1 MIDTSFFKELDR
13 FSFMVRKRV
22 STAYSGSRRSILKG
36 RGMEPVS
43 YREYTQGDDFK
54 IIDWK
59 VYGRTEKLY
68 VKEFEEEKSL
78 TTHILLDTSKSMDFR
93 NKFEYAAML
102 ALGFAYLVT
111 KDNEKFGVSTFA
123 EEINI
128 TKPKRGRRY
137 LSQTI
142 DFLNSTE
149 LSGKTRF
156 DHCMEKYASIIK
168 SRSLVIVISDFMA
181 DASAIKNAIF
191 RLGNNELVLIQV
203 LDPVEKNLDLGGEAR
218 LIDLETDQKLDIY
231 ASPRL
236 RTEYQKHLADH
247 IAKIKEPCIQ
257 VGADF
262 HTVTTDIP
270 VFEAIFQVINKREA
284 AEKVKHG

>member
-43 YREYTQGDDFK
+43 YREYAQGDDFK

-59 VYGRTEKLY
+59 VYGRTEKLF

-142 DFLNSTE
+142 DLLNSTE

-156 DHCMEKYASIIK
+156 DYCMEKYASIIK

-236 RTEYQKHLADH
+236 RTEYQKRLADH
-247 IAKIKEPCIQ
+247 IANIKEPCIQ

-284 AEKVKHG
+284 AEK

>member
-54 IIDWK
+54 TIDWK

-78 TTHILLDTSKSMDFR
+78 TTHILLDISKSMDFR
-93 NKFEYAAML
+93 NKFNYAAML

-111 KDNEKFGVSTFA
+111 KDNEKFAVAAFG

-128 TKPKRGRRY
+128 TKPKRGRKY

-142 DFLNSTE
+142 DLLNSTE
-149 LSGKTRF
+149 LIGQTRF
-156 DHCMEKYASIIK
+156 DYCMEKYASVIK

-181 DASAIKNAIF
+181 DAEGIRNSIF
-191 RLGNNELVLIQV
+191 RLGDNELLLVQV
-203 LDPVEKNLDLGGEAR
+203 LDPIEKNLDLGGEAK
-218 LIDLETDQKLDIY
+218 LIDLETDAKMDIY
-231 ASPRL
+231 TSPRL
-236 RTEYQKHLADH
+236 RAEYQKKLNDH
-247 IAKIKEPCIQ
+247 NAKIKETCNA

-262 HTVTTDIP
+262 HTVTTDKP
-270 VFEAIFQVINKREA
+270 VFDAIFEVVNRREGA
-284 AEKVKHG
+284 KQ

>member
-93 NKFEYAAML
+93 NKFNYAAML

-111 KDNEKFGVSTFA
+111 KDNEKFSVAAFS
-123 EEINI
+123 EEIII
-128 TKPKRGRRY
+128 TKPKRGRKY

-142 DFLNSTE
+142 DLLNSTE
-149 LSGKTRF
+149 LKGQTRF
-156 DHCMEKYASIIK
+156 DYCMEKYASVIK
-168 SRSLVIVISDFMA
+168 SRSLVIIISDFMA
-181 DASAIKNAIF
+181 DADGIKNSIF
-191 RLGNNELVLIQV
+191 RLGDNELLLVQV
-203 LDPVEKNLDLGGEAR
+203 LDPVEKNLDLGGEAK
-218 LIDLETDQKLDIY
+218 LIDLETDAKMDIY
-231 ASPRL
+231 TSPRL
-236 RTEYQKHLADH
+236 RAEYQKKLNDH
-247 IAKIKEPCIQ
+247 NAKIKETCNA

-262 HTVTTDIP
+262 YTVTTDKP
-270 VFEAIFQVINKREA
+270 VFDAIFEVVNKRA
-284 AEKVKHG
+284 GAK

>member
-54 IIDWK
+54 TIDWK

-93 NKFEYAAML
+93 NKFEYAAMM

-111 KDNEKFGVSTFA
+111 KDNEKFAVATFA

-128 TKPKRGRRY
+128 TKPKRGRKY
-137 LSQTI
+137 LSLTI
-142 DFLNSTE
+142 DLLNSIQ
-149 LSGKTRF
+149 LLGKTRF
-156 DHCMEKYASIIK
+156 DYCMEKYASVIR
-168 SRSLVIVISDFMA
+168 SRSLVFIISDFMT
-181 DASAIKNAIF
+181 DIEAIKNSIF
-191 RLGNNELVLIQV
+191 RLGDNELVLIQV
-203 LDPVEKNLDLGGEAR
+203 LDPLERSLDLGGEAK
-218 LIDLETDQKLDIY
+218 LIDLETDAKMDIY
-231 ASPRL
+231 TSPRL
-236 RTEYQKHLADH
+236 RAEYQQRLNDH
-247 IAKIKEPCIQ
+247 IAKIRETCIT

-262 HTVTTDIP
+262 HIVTADKPIFDSI
-270 VFEAIFQVINKREA
+270 FEVVNSREA
-284 AEKVKHG
+284 GKI

>member
-43 YREYTQGDDFK
+43 YREYTQGDDIK
-54 IIDWK
+54 TIDWK

-93 NKFEYAAML
+93 NKFNYAAML

-111 KDNEKFGVSTFA
+111 KDNEKFSVATFG

-128 TKPKRGRRY
+128 TKPRRGRKY

-142 DFLNSTE
+142 DLLNSTE
-149 LSGKTRF
+149 LLGQTRF
-156 DHCMEKYASIIK
+156 DYCMEKYANVIK
-168 SRSLVIVISDFMA
+168 SRSLVIIISDFMA
-181 DASAIKNAIF
+181 DAQGIKNSIF
-191 RLGNNELVLIQV
+191 RLGDNELLIVQV
-203 LDPVEKNLDLGGEAR
+203 LDPIEKNLDLGGEAK
-218 LIDLETDQKLDIY
+218 LIDLETDAKMDIY
-231 ASPRL
+231 TSPRL
-236 RTEYQKHLADH
+236 RAEYQKKLNDH
-247 IAKIKEPCIQ
+247 NAKIKETCNA

-262 HTVTTDIP
+262 HTVTTDKP
-270 VFEAIFQVINKREA
+270 VFDAIFEVVNRS
-284 AEKVKHG
+284 V

>member
-54 IIDWK
+54 TIDWK

-93 NKFEYAAML
+93 NKFEYAAMM

-111 KDNEKFGVSTFA
+111 KDNEKFAVATFG

-128 TKPKRGRRY
+128 TKPKRGRKY
-137 LSQTI
+137 LSLTI
-142 DFLNSTE
+142 DLLNSTR
-149 LSGKTRF
+149 LIGKTRF
-156 DHCMEKYASIIK
+156 DYCMEKYANVIR
-168 SRSLVIVISDFMA
+168 SRSLVFIISDFMA
-181 DASAIKNAIF
+181 DIEAVRNSIF
-191 RLGNNELVLIQV
+191 RLEDNELVLIQV
-203 LDPVEKNLDLGGEAR
+203 LDPLEKNLDLGGEAK
-218 LIDLETDQKLDIY
+218 LIDLETDAKMDIY
-231 ASPRL
+231 TSPRL
-236 RTEYQKHLADH
+236 RAEYQNRLNDH
-247 IAKIKEPCIQ
+247 IAKIKETCIS

-262 HTVTTDIP
+262 HTVTTDKPIFDSI
-270 VFEAIFQVINKREA
+270 FEVVNSREA
-284 AEKVKHG
+284 GKK

>member
-93 NKFEYAAML
+93 NKFTYAAML

-111 KDNEKFGVSTFA
+111 KDNEKFGVSTFG
-123 EEINI
+123 EEITI
-128 TKPKRGRRY
+128 TKPRRGRRY
-137 LSQTI
+137 LSNTI
-142 DFLNSTE
+142 DILNSIE

-156 DHCMEKYASIIK
+156 DYCMEKYAHIIK
-168 SRSLVIVISDFMA
+168 SRSLVIIISDFMA
-181 DASAIKNAIF
+181 DIDSIKNSIF
-191 RLGNNELVLIQV
+191 RLGDHEFVLIQV
-203 LDPVEKNLDLGGEAR
+203 LDPVEINLDLGGEAR
-218 LIDLETDQKLDIY
+218 LIDLETDTRLDIY
-231 ASPRL
+231 TSPRL
-236 RTEYQKHLADH
+236 RSEYERRLNDH
-247 IAKIKEPCIQ
+247 IAKIKETCLA

-262 HTVTTDIP
+262 HTVTTDMPI
-270 VFEAIFQVINKREA
+270 FDSIFQVVNYLTPKL
-284 AEKVKHG
+284 

>member
-1 MIDTSFFKELDR
+1 MIDTTFFKELDR

-54 IIDWK
+54 TIDWK

-93 NKFEYAAML
+93 NKFEYAAMM

-111 KDNEKFGVSTFA
+111 KDNEKFAVATFG

-128 TKPKRGRRY
+128 TKPKRGRKY
-137 LSQTI
+137 LSLTI
-142 DFLNSTE
+142 DLLNSTQ
-149 LSGKTRF
+149 LLGKTRF
-156 DHCMEKYASIIK
+156 DYCMEKYASVIR
-168 SRSLVIVISDFMA
+168 SRSLVFIISDFMA
-181 DASAIKNAIF
+181 DVEAVRNSIF
-191 RLGNNELVLIQV
+191 RLGDNELVLIQV
-203 LDPVEKNLDLGGEAR
+203 LDPLEKSLDLGGEAK
-218 LIDLETDQKLDIY
+218 LIDLETDAKMDIY
-231 ASPRL
+231 TSPRL
-236 RTEYQKHLADH
+236 RAEYQMRLNDH
-247 IAKIKEPCIQ
+247 IAKIKETCIS

-262 HTVTTDIP
+262 HTVTTDKP
-270 VFEAIFQVINKREA
+270 VFDSIFEVVNSREA
-284 AEKVKHG
+284 GKNRGM

>member
-78 TTHILLDTSKSMDFR
+78 TTHILLDISKSMDFR
-93 NKFEYAAML
+93 NKFNYAAML

-111 KDNEKFGVSTFA
+111 KDNEKFAVAAFG

-128 TKPKRGRRY
+128 TKPKRGRKY

-142 DFLNSTE
+142 DLLNSTE
-149 LSGKTRF
+149 LIGQTRF
-156 DHCMEKYASIIK
+156 DYCMEKYASVIK
-168 SRSLVIVISDFMA
+168 SRSLVIIISDFMA
-181 DASAIKNAIF
+181 DTEGIRNSIF
-191 RLGNNELVLIQV
+191 RLGDNELLLVQV
-203 LDPVEKNLDLGGEAR
+203 LDPIEKNLDLGGEAK
-218 LIDLETDQKLDIY
+218 LIDLETDAKMDIY
-231 ASPRL
+231 TSPRL
-236 RTEYQKHLADH
+236 RAEYQKKLNDH
-247 IAKIKEPCIQ
+247 NAKIKETCNA

-262 HTVTTDIP
+262 NTVTTDKP
-270 VFEAIFQVINKREA
+270 VFDAIFEVVNRREGA
-284 AEKVKHG
+284 KQ

>member
-54 IIDWK
+54 TIDWK

-93 NKFEYAAML
+93 NKFEYSAKL

-111 KDNEKFGVSTFA
+111 KDNEKFAVATFG
-123 EEINI
+123 EDINI

-137 LSQTI
+137 LSLTI
-142 DFLNSTE
+142 DLLNS
-149 LSGKTRF
+149 LQLNGKTNF
-156 DHCMEKYASIIK
+156 DYCMEKYASVIR
-168 SRSLVIVISDFMA
+168 SRSLVFIISDFMA
-181 DASAIKNAIF
+181 DVDAIRNSIF
-191 RLGNNELVLIQV
+191 RLGDNELILIQV
-203 LDPVEKNLDLGGEAR
+203 LDPLEKSLDLGGEAK
-218 LIDLETDQKLDIY
+218 LIDLETDAKMDIY
-231 ASPRL
+231 TSPRL
-236 RTEYQKHLADH
+236 REQYQHKLNDH
-247 IAKIKEPCIQ
+247 ISKIKETCGT

-262 HTVTTDIP
+262 HTVTTDTP
-270 VFEAIFQVINKREA
+270 VFEAIFEVVSRRE
-284 AEKVKHG
+284 VKIK

>member
-93 NKFEYAAML
+93 NKFTYAAKL

-111 KDNEKFGVSTFA
+111 KDNEKFSIATFG
-123 EEINI
+123 EEIII
-128 TKPKRGRRY
+128 TKPKRGRKY

-142 DFLNSTE
+142 DLLNSTE
-149 LSGKTRF
+149 LIGQTRF
-156 DHCMEKYASIIK
+156 DYCMEKYASVIK

-181 DASAIKNAIF
+181 DTDGIRNSIF
-191 RLGNNELVLIQV
+191 RLGDNELLLVQV
-203 LDPVEKNLDLGGEAR
+203 LDPIEKNLDLGGEAK
-218 LIDLETDQKLDIY
+218 LIDLETDAKMDIY
-231 ASPRL
+231 TSPRL
-236 RTEYQKHLADH
+236 RAEYQKKLNDH
-247 IAKIKEPCIQ
+247 NAKIKETCNA

-262 HTVTTDIP
+262 HTVTTDKP
-270 VFEAIFQVINKREA
+270 VFDAIFEVVNRREGA
-284 AEKVKHG
+284 KQ

>member
-59 VYGRTEKLY
+59 VYGRTEKLF

-93 NKFEYAAML
+93 RKFEYAAML

-111 KDNEKFGVSTFA
+111 KDNEKFGVSTFG

-128 TKPKRGRRY
+128 TKPRRGRKY

-142 DFLNSTE
+142 DLLNAAS
-149 LSGKTRF
+149 LSGKTKF
-156 DHCMEKYASIIK
+156 DYCMEKYGSVIK
-168 SRSLVIVISDFMA
+168 SRSLVIIISDFMA
-181 DASAIKNAIF
+181 DINTIKNGIF
-191 RLGNNELVLIQV
+191 RLGDNELILIQV
-203 LDPVEKNLDLGGEAR
+203 LDPIEKNFDFGGEAK
-218 LIDLETDQKLDIY
+218 LIDLETDARMDIY
-231 ASPRL
+231 TSPRL
-236 RTEYQKHLADH
+236 RSEYEKRLNDH
-247 IAKIKEPCIQ
+247 IAGIKETCLMA
-257 VGADF
+257 GADF
-262 HTVTTDIP
+262 YTVTTDKP
-270 VFEAIFQVINKREA
+270 VFDAIFEVISMRD
-284 AEKVKHG
+284 VKGK

>member
-22 STAYSGSRRSILKG
+22 ANAYSGSRRSILKG

-54 IIDWK
+54 TIDWK

-93 NKFEYAAML
+93 NKFEYASML

-111 KDNEKFGVSTFA
+111 KDNEKFGISTFA

-128 TKPKRGRRY
+128 TKPKRGRKY

-142 DFLNSTE
+142 DILND
-149 LSGKTRF
+149 LALLGKTRF
-156 DHCMEKYASIIK
+156 DYCMEKYGSVIK
-168 SRSLVIVISDFMA
+168 SRSLVIIISDFMTDPEA
-181 DASAIKNAIF
+181 VRNSIF
-191 RLGNNELVLIQV
+191 RLGDNELVLIQV
-203 LDPVEKNLDLGGEAR
+203 LDPIEKNLDLGGEAK
-218 LIDLETDQKLDIY
+218 LIDLETDMKLDIY
-231 ASPRL
+231 TSPKLREEYLKRL
-236 RTEYQKHLADH
+236 NDH
-247 IAKIKEPCIQ
+247 IAKIKETCIV

-262 HTVTTDIP
+262 HTVMTDKP
-270 VFEAIFQVINKREA
+270 VFDAIFEVVSQRV
-284 AEKVKHG
+284 

>member
-54 IIDWK
+54 TIDWK

-93 NKFEYAAML
+93 NKFEYSAML

-111 KDNEKFGVSTFA
+111 KDNEKFAVATFG
-123 EEINI
+123 EDINI
-128 TKPKRGRRY
+128 TKPKRGRKY
-137 LSQTI
+137 LSLTI
-142 DFLNSTE
+142 DLLNSAQ
-149 LSGKTRF
+149 LNGKTNI
-156 DHCMEKYASIIK
+156 DYCMEKYASVIR
-168 SRSLVIVISDFMA
+168 SRSLVFLISDFMA
-181 DASAIKNAIF
+181 DVDAIRNSVF
-191 RLGNNELVLIQV
+191 RLGDNELVLIQV
-203 LDPVEKNLDLGGEAR
+203 LDPLEKSLDLGGEAK
-218 LIDLETDQKLDIY
+218 LIDLETDAKMDIY
-231 ASPRL
+231 TSPRL
-236 RTEYQKHLADH
+236 REQYQHKLNDH
-247 IAKIKEPCIQ
+247 ISKIKETCMT

-262 HTVTTDIP
+262 HTVTTDMP
-270 VFEAIFQVINKREA
+270 VFDAIFEVVSRREGT
-284 AEKVKHG
+284 KK

>member
-13 FSFMVRKRV
+13 FSFLVRKRV

-93 NKFEYAAML
+93 NKFDYAAML

-137 LSQTI
+137 LSRTI
-142 DFLNSTE
+142 DLLNNME

-156 DHCMEKYASIIK
+156 DYCMEKYANIIK
-168 SRSLVIVISDFMA
+168 SRSLVIIISDFMA
-181 DASAIKNAIF
+181 DTSAIKNAIF
-191 RLGNNELVLIQV
+191 RLGDNELVLIQV

-236 RTEYQKHLADH
+236 RTEYQKRLEDH
-247 IAKIKEPCIQ
+247 IANIKEPALQ

-270 VFEAIFQVINKREA
+270 IFEAIFQIINKREA
-284 AEKVKHG
+284 AEKV

>member
-1 MIDTSFFKELDR
+1 MMIDTSFFKELDR

-43 YREYTQGDDFK
+43 YREYTKGDDFK

-123 EEINI
+123 EEIKI

-142 DFLNSTE
+142 DLLNSAE

-156 DHCMEKYASIIK
+156 DYCMEKYASIIK

-181 DASAIKNAIF
+181 DTNAIRNAIF
-191 RLGNNELVLIQV
+191 RLGDNELVLIQV

-231 ASPRL
+231 TSPRL
-236 RTEYQKHLADH
+236 RAEYQKRLSDH
-247 IAKIKEPCIQ
+247 ITMIKEPSIQ

-262 HTVTTDIP
+262 HTVTTDMP

-284 AEKVKHG
+284 AERV

>member
-13 FSFMVRKRV
+13 FTFMVRKRV

-43 YREYTQGDDFK
+43 YREYTRGDDFK
-54 IIDWK
+54 TIDWK

-93 NKFEYAAML
+93 NKFEYASML

-111 KDNEKFGVSTFA
+111 KDNEKFGISTFS
-123 EEINI
+123 EEIDI
-128 TKPKRGRRY
+128 TKPKRGRGY
-137 LSQTI
+137 LSLNI
-142 DFLNSTE
+142 DTLNSME

-156 DHCMEKYASIIK
+156 DYCIEKYASMIK
-168 SRSLVIVISDFMA
+168 SRSLVFIISDFMT
-181 DASAIKNAIF
+181 DAESINNAVF
-191 RLGNNELVLIQV
+191 RLGDNELVLIQV
-203 LDPVEKNLDLGGEAR
+203 LDPVEKNLDLGGEAK
-218 LIDLETDQKLDIY
+218 LIDLETGAKLDIY
-231 ASPRL
+231 SSPRL
-236 RTEYQKHLADH
+236 RLEYQKLLDDH
-247 IAKIKEPCIQ
+247 IGKIREVCLQ

-262 HTVTTDIP
+262 HSVTTDKP
-270 VFEAIFQVINKREA
+270 VFDAIFEVINKRA
-284 AEKVKHG
+284 VISVKG

>member
-22 STAYSGSRRSILKG
+22 SNAYSGSRRSILKG

-43 YREYTQGDDFK
+43 YREYSQGDDFK

-93 NKFEYAAML
+93 KKFEYASML

-111 KDNEKFGVSTFA
+111 KDNEKFGISTFA
-123 EEINI
+123 DEMNI

-142 DFLNSTE
+142 DLLNNME
-149 LSGKTRF
+149 LAGKTQF
-156 DHCMEKYASIIK
+156 EYCTEKYASVIR
-168 SRSLVIVISDFMA
+168 SRSLVIVISDFMTEP
-181 DASAIKNAIF
+181 DGIRNAIF
-191 RLGNNELVLIQV
+191 RLGDNELVLIQV
-203 LDPVEKNLDLGGEAR
+203 LDPIEKNLDLGGEAK
-218 LIDLETDQKLDIY
+218 LIDLETDKKMDIY
-231 ASPRL
+231 TSPRL
-236 RTEYQKHLADH
+236 RKEYEKRLNDH
-247 IAKIKEPCIQ
+247 IAVIKETCIS

-262 HTVTTDIP
+262 HSVTTDKP
-270 VFEAIFQVINKREA
+270 VFDAIFEVISRR
-284 AEKVKHG
+284 

>member
-54 IIDWK
+54 TIDWK

-111 KDNEKFGVSTFA
+111 KDNEKFAVAAFG
-123 EEINI
+123 EEIDI
-128 TKPKRGRRY
+128 TRPKRGRKY
-137 LSQTI
+137 LSLTI
-142 DFLNSTE
+142 DLLNSAQ
-149 LSGKTRF
+149 LKGKTRF
-156 DHCMEKYASIIK
+156 DYCMEKYASVIK
-168 SRSLVIVISDFMA
+168 SRSLVFIISDFMT
-181 DASAIKNAIF
+181 DVETIRNSIF
-191 RLGNNELVLIQV
+191 RLGDNELVLIQV
-203 LDPVEKNLDLGGEAR
+203 LDPLEKSLDLGGEAK
-218 LIDLETDQKLDIY
+218 LIDLETDAKMDIY
-231 ASPRL
+231 TSPRL
-236 RTEYQKHLADH
+236 RAEYSKRLNDH
-247 IAKIKEPCIQ
+247 ISKIKETCIT

-262 HTVTTDIP
+262 HTVTTDKP
-270 VFEAIFQVINKREA
+270 VFDSIFEVVNKREA
-284 AEKVKHG
+284 GKK

>member
-54 IIDWK
+54 TIDWK

-111 KDNEKFGVSTFA
+111 RDNEKFAVAGFG
-123 EEINI
+123 EEIDI
-128 TKPKRGRRY
+128 TRPKRGRKY
-137 LSQTI
+137 LSLTI
-142 DFLNSTE
+142 DLLNSAQ
-149 LSGKTRF
+149 LKGKTHF
-156 DHCMEKYASIIK
+156 DYCMEKYASVIK
-168 SRSLVIVISDFMA
+168 SRSLVFIISDFMT
-181 DASAIKNAIF
+181 DVEAIRNSIF
-191 RLGNNELVLIQV
+191 RLGDNELVLIQV
-203 LDPVEKNLDLGGEAR
+203 LDPLEKSLDLGGEAK
-218 LIDLETDQKLDIY
+218 LIDLETDAKMDIY
-231 ASPRL
+231 TSPRL
-236 RTEYQKHLADH
+236 RAEYSKRLNDH
-247 IAKIKEPCIQ
+247 IAKIKETCIT

-262 HTVTTDIP
+262 HTVTTDKP
-270 VFEAIFQVINKREA
+270 VFDSIFEVVNKREA
-284 AEKVKHG
+284 GKK

>member
-54 IIDWK
+54 TIDWK

-93 NKFEYAAML
+93 TKFEYAAML

-142 DFLNSTE
+142 DLLNNSP
-149 LSGKTRF
+149 LIGKTRF
-156 DHCMEKYASIIK
+156 DYCMEKYASIIK
-168 SRSLVIVISDFMA
+168 SRALVFIISDFMA
-181 DASAIKNAIF
+181 DINSIKSAIF
-191 RLGNNELVLIQV
+191 RLGDNELVLIQV
-203 LDPVEKNLDLGGEAR
+203 LDPIEKNLNLGGEAK
-218 LIDLETDQKLDIY
+218 LIDLETEKKLDIY
-231 ASPRL
+231 TSPRL
-236 RTEYQKHLADH
+236 RAEYEKRLNDH
-247 IAKIKEPCIQ
+247 IARIKETCLA

-262 HTVTTDIP
+262 HTVTTDKP
-270 VFEAIFQVINKREA
+270 VFDAIFEVVNQRE
-284 AEKVKHG
+284 VKIRG

>member
-59 VYGRTEKLY
+59 VYGRTEKLF

-102 ALGFAYLVT
+102 SLGFAYLVT
-111 KDNEKFGVSTFA
+111 KDNEKFAIATFG

-128 TKPKRGRRY
+128 TRPKRGRRF
-137 LSQTI
+137 LSLTI
-142 DFLNSTE
+142 DLLNSME
-149 LSGKTRF
+149 LIGKTRF
-156 DHCMEKYASIIK
+156 DYCMEKYANVIK
-168 SRSLVIVISDFMA
+168 SRSLVIIISDFMA
-181 DASAIKNAIF
+181 EVDAIRNAIF
-191 RLGNNELVLIQV
+191 RLGDNELVLIQV
-203 LDPVEKNLDLGGEAR
+203 LDPLEKNLDLGGEAK
-218 LIDLETDQKLDIY
+218 LIDLETDAKMDIY
-231 ASPRL
+231 TSPRL
-236 RTEYQKHLADH
+236 RADYQKRLNDH
-247 IAKIKEPCIQ
+247 IAKIKETCLT

-262 HTVTTDIP
+262 HTVTTDKP
-270 VFEAIFQVINKREA
+270 VFDAIFEVVSSREVR
-284 AEKVKHG
+284 KK

>member
-59 VYGRTEKLY
+59 VYGRTEKLF

-102 ALGFAYLVT
+102 SLGFAYLVT
-111 KDNEKFGVSTFA
+111 KDNEKFAVATFG

-128 TKPKRGRRY
+128 TRPKRGRRF
-137 LSQTI
+137 LSLTI
-142 DFLNSTE
+142 DLLNSME
-149 LSGKTRF
+149 LIGKTRF
-156 DHCMEKYASIIK
+156 DYCMEKYASVIK
-168 SRSLVIVISDFMA
+168 SRSLVIIISDFMA
-181 DASAIKNAIF
+181 EVDAIRNAIF
-191 RLGNNELVLIQV
+191 RLGDNELVLIQV
-203 LDPVEKNLDLGGEAR
+203 LDPLEKNLDLGGEAK
-218 LIDLETDQKLDIY
+218 LIDLETDAKMDIY
-231 ASPRL
+231 TSPRL
-236 RTEYQKHLADH
+236 RADYQKRLNDH
-247 IAKIKEPCIQ
+247 IAKIKETCLT

-262 HTVTTDIP
+262 HTVTTDKP
-270 VFEAIFQVINKREA
+270 VFDAIFEVVSSREVR
-284 AEKVKHG
+284 KK

>member
-13 FSFMVRKRV
+13 FTFMVRKRV

-93 NKFEYAAML
+93 NKFDYAAML

-111 KDNEKFGVSTFA
+111 KDNEKFGVSTFG
-123 EEINI
+123 EEMNI

-142 DFLNSTE
+142 NLLNSTA
-149 LSGKTRF
+149 LVGKTRF
-156 DHCMEKYASIIK
+156 DYCMEKYASIIK
-168 SRSLVIVISDFMA
+168 SRSLVIIISDFMTET
-181 DASAIKNAIF
+181 DAIKNAIF
-191 RLGNNELVLIQV
+191 RLGDNELVLVQV
-203 LDPVEKNLDLGGEAR
+203 LDPVEKNLDLGGEAK
-218 LIDLETDQKLDIY
+218 LIDLETDRKLDIY
-231 ASPRL
+231 TSPRL
-236 RTEYQKHLADH
+236 RDEYQKRLNDH
-247 IAKIKEPCIQ
+247 IAKIKETCIT

-262 HTVTTDIP
+262 HTVTTDKP
-270 VFEAIFQVINKREA
+270 VFDSIFEVVNQRQVKQIKQR
-284 AEKVKHG
+284 

>member
-1 MIDTSFFKELDR
+1 MIDISFFKELDR

-54 IIDWK
+54 TIDWK
-59 VYGRTEKLY
+59 VYGRTEKLF

-111 KDNEKFGVSTFA
+111 KDNEKFAVSMFS

-142 DFLNSTE
+142 DLLNSME

-156 DHCMEKYASIIK
+156 DYCMEKYASIIK
-168 SRSLVIVISDFMA
+168 SRSLVIIISDFMA
-181 DASAIKNAIF
+181 DTNAIRNAIF

-203 LDPVEKNLDLGGEAR
+203 LDPVETKLDLGGEAR
-218 LIDLETDQKLDIY
+218 LIDLETEQKLDIY
-231 ASPRL
+231 TSPRL
-236 RTEYQKHLADH
+236 RTEYQKRLSDH
-247 IAKIKEPCIQ
+247 IAKIKEPSLQ

-262 HTVTTDIP
+262 HTVTTDMPI
-270 VFEAIFQVINKREA
+270 FEAIFQIINKREA
-284 AEKVKHG
+284 VEKV

>member
-111 KDNEKFGVSTFA
+111 KDNEKFAVSTFA

-142 DFLNSTE
+142 DLLNSTE

-156 DHCMEKYASIIK
+156 DYCMEKYASIIK

-203 LDPVEKNLDLGGEAR
+203 LDPVEKNLELGGEAR

-236 RTEYQKHLADH
+236 RTEYQKRLADH
-247 IAKIKEPCIQ
+247 IAKIKEPGIQ

-284 AEKVKHG
+284 AEKVK

>member
-1 MIDTSFFKELDR
+1 MIDISFFKELDR

-54 IIDWK
+54 TIDWK
-59 VYGRTEKLY
+59 VYGRTEKLF

-111 KDNEKFGVSTFA
+111 KDNEKFAVSMFS

-142 DFLNSTE
+142 DLLNSME

-156 DHCMEKYASIIK
+156 DYCMEKYASIIK
-168 SRSLVIVISDFMA
+168 SRSLVIIISDFMA
-181 DASAIKNAIF
+181 DTNAIRNAIF

-203 LDPVEKNLDLGGEAR
+203 LDPVETKLDLGGEAR
-218 LIDLETDQKLDIY
+218 LIDLETEQKLDIY
-231 ASPRL
+231 TSPRL
-236 RTEYQKHLADH
+236 RTEYQKRLSDH
-247 IAKIKEPCIQ
+247 IAKIKEPSLQ

-262 HTVTTDIP
+262 HTVTTDMPI
-270 VFEAIFQVINKREA
+270 FEAIFQIINKREA
-284 AEKVKHG
+284 VEK

>member
-128 TKPKRGRRY
+128 TKPKRGRKY

-142 DFLNSTE
+142 DLLNSTS
-149 LSGKTRF
+149 LIGKTQF
-156 DHCMEKYASIIK
+156 DYCMEKYASIIK
-168 SRSLVIVISDFMA
+168 SRALVFIISDFMA
-181 DASAIKNAIF
+181 DVDSIKSTIF
-191 RLGNNELVLIQV
+191 RLGDNELVLIQV
-203 LDPVEKNLDLGGEAR
+203 LDPIEKNLNLGGEAK
-218 LIDLETDQKLDIY
+218 LIDLETEKKLDIY
-231 ASPRL
+231 TSPRL
-236 RTEYQKHLADH
+236 RAEYEKRLNDH
-247 IAKIKEPCIQ
+247 IARIKETCLA

-262 HTVTTDIP
+262 HTVTTDKP
-270 VFEAIFQVINKREA
+270 VFDAIFEVVNQRE
-284 AEKVKHG
+284 VKIRG

>member
-102 ALGFAYLVT
+102 SLGFAYLVT
-111 KDNEKFGVSTFA
+111 KDNEKFAVATFG

-128 TKPKRGRRY
+128 TRPKRGRRF
-137 LSQTI
+137 LSLTI
-142 DFLNSTE
+142 DLLNSME
-149 LSGKTRF
+149 LIGKTRF
-156 DHCMEKYASIIK
+156 DYCMEKYASVIK
-168 SRSLVIVISDFMA
+168 SRSLVIIISDFMA
-181 DASAIKNAIF
+181 EVDAIRNAIF
-191 RLGNNELVLIQV
+191 RLGDNELVLIQV
-203 LDPVEKNLDLGGEAR
+203 LDPLEKNLDLGGEAK
-218 LIDLETDQKLDIY
+218 LIDLETDAKMDIY
-231 ASPRL
+231 TSPRL
-236 RTEYQKHLADH
+236 RADYQKRLNDH
-247 IAKIKEPCIQ
+247 IAKIKETCLT

-262 HTVTTDIP
+262 HTVTTDKP
-270 VFEAIFQVINKREA
+270 VFDAIFEVVSSREVR
-284 AEKVKHG
+284 KK

>member
-54 IIDWK
+54 TIDWK

-93 NKFEYAAML
+93 NKFTYAAKL

-111 KDNEKFGVSTFA
+111 KDNEKFTIATFG
-123 EEINI
+123 EEIII
-128 TKPKRGRRY
+128 TKPKRGRKY

-142 DFLNSTE
+142 DLLNSTE
-149 LSGKTRF
+149 LIGQTRF
-156 DHCMEKYASIIK
+156 DYCMEKYASVIK

-181 DASAIKNAIF
+181 DTDGIRNSIF
-191 RLGNNELVLIQV
+191 RLGDNELLLVQV
-203 LDPVEKNLDLGGEAR
+203 LDPIEKNLDLGGEAK
-218 LIDLETDQKLDIY
+218 LIDLETDAKMDIY
-231 ASPRL
+231 TSPRL
-236 RTEYQKHLADH
+236 RVEYQKKLNDH
-247 IAKIKEPCIQ
+247 NAKIKETCNA

-262 HTVTTDIP
+262 HTVTTDKP
-270 VFEAIFQVINKREA
+270 VFDAIFEVVNRREGA
-284 AEKVKHG
+284 KQ

>member
-13 FSFMVRKRV
+13 FSFIVRKRV

-43 YREYTQGDDFK
+43 YREYSQGDDFK

-59 VYGRTEKLY
+59 VYGRTEKLF

-93 NKFEYAAML
+93 KKFEYAAML

-111 KDNEKFGVSTFA
+111 KDNEKFGVSTFG

-128 TKPKRGRRY
+128 TKPRRGRKY

-142 DFLNSTE
+142 DLLNAASLT
-149 LSGKTRF
+149 GKTKF
-156 DHCMEKYASIIK
+156 NSCMEKYGSVIK
-168 SRSLVIVISDFMA
+168 SRSLVIIISDFMA
-181 DASAIKNAIF
+181 DINAVKNGIF
-191 RLGNNELVLIQV
+191 RLGDNELILIQV
-203 LDPVEKNLDLGGEAR
+203 LDPIEKNLDLGGEAK
-218 LIDLETDQKLDIY
+218 LIDLETDAKMDIY
-231 ASPRL
+231 TSPRL
-236 RTEYQKHLADH
+236 RSEYEKRLNDH
-247 IAKIKEPCIQ
+247 IAGIKETCLMA
-257 VGADF
+257 GADF
-262 HTVTTDIP
+262 YSVTTDKP
-270 VFEAIFQVINKREA
+270 VFDAIFEVISQRD
-284 AEKVKHG
+284 VKGK

>member
-54 IIDWK
+54 TIDWK
-59 VYGRTEKLY
+59 VYGRTEKLF

-111 KDNEKFGVSTFA
+111 KDNEKFAVSMFS

-142 DFLNSTE
+142 DLLNSME

-156 DHCMEKYASIIK
+156 DYCMEKYASIIK
-168 SRSLVIVISDFMA
+168 SRSLVIIISDFMA
-181 DASAIKNAIF
+181 DTNAIRNAIF

-203 LDPVEKNLDLGGEAR
+203 LDPVETKLDLGGEAR
-218 LIDLETDQKLDIY
+218 LIDLETEQKLDIY
-231 ASPRL
+231 TSPRL
-236 RTEYQKHLADH
+236 RTEYQKRLSDH
-247 IAKIKEPCIQ
+247 IAKIKEPSLQ

-262 HTVTTDIP
+262 HTVTTDMPI
-270 VFEAIFQVINKREA
+270 FEAIFQIINKREA
-284 AEKVKHG
+284 VEK

>member
-43 YREYTQGDDFK
+43 YREYTKGDDFK

-142 DFLNSTE
+142 DLLNSTE

-156 DHCMEKYASIIK
+156 DYCMEKYARFIK

-181 DASAIKNAIF
+181 GTNAIRNAIF
-191 RLGNNELVLIQV
+191 RLGDNELVLIQV

-231 ASPRL
+231 TSPRL
-236 RTEYQKHLADH
+236 RAEYQKRLSDH
-247 IAKIKEPCIQ
+247 ITMIKEPSIQ

-262 HTVTTDIP
+262 HTVTTDMP

-284 AEKVKHG
+284 AERV

>member
-1 MIDTSFFKELDR
+1 MIDTTFFKELDR

-54 IIDWK
+54 TIDWK

-93 NKFEYAAML
+93 NKFEYAAMM

-111 KDNEKFGVSTFA
+111 KDNEKFAVATFG

-128 TKPKRGRRY
+128 TKPKRGRKY
-137 LSQTI
+137 LSLTI
-142 DFLNSTE
+142 DLLNSTQ
-149 LSGKTRF
+149 LLGKTRF
-156 DHCMEKYASIIK
+156 DYCMEKYASVIR
-168 SRSLVIVISDFMA
+168 SRSLVFIISDFMTDIEA
-181 DASAIKNAIF
+181 VRNSIF
-191 RLGNNELVLIQV
+191 RLGDNELVLIQV
-203 LDPVEKNLDLGGEAR
+203 LDPLEKSLDLGGEAK
-218 LIDLETDQKLDIY
+218 LIDLETDAKMDIY
-231 ASPRL
+231 TSPRL
-236 RTEYQKHLADH
+236 RAEYQMRLNDH
-247 IAKIKEPCIQ
+247 IAKIKETCIS

-262 HTVTTDIP
+262 HTVTTDKP
-270 VFEAIFQVINKREA
+270 VFDSIFEVVNSREA
-284 AEKVKHG
+284 GHK

>member
-43 YREYTQGDDFK
+43 YREYTKGDDFK

-68 VKEFEEEKSL
+68 VREFEEEKSL
-78 TTHILLDTSKSMDFR
+78 TTHILLDTSKSMDFHS
-93 NKFEYAAML
+93 KFEYAAML

-111 KDNEKFGVSTFA
+111 KDNEKFGISTFA
-123 EEINI
+123 EEIKI

-142 DFLNSTE
+142 DLLNSVE

-156 DHCMEKYASIIK
+156 DYCMEKYASIIK

-181 DASAIKNAIF
+181 DIDAIGSAIF
-191 RLGNNELVLIQV
+191 RLGDNELVLIQV
-203 LDPVEKNLDLGGEAR
+203 LDPVEKSLDLGGEVR
-218 LIDLETDQKLDIY
+218 LIDLETDRKLDTY
-231 ASPRL
+231 TSPRL
-236 RTEYQKHLADH
+236 RDEYQKRLSDH
-247 IAKIKEPCIQ
+247 ISKIKEPSLQ

-262 HTVTTDIP
+262 HTVTTDMP
-270 VFEAIFQVINKREA
+270 VFEAIFQVISKREA
-284 AEKVKHG
+284 AEKV

>member
-1 MIDTSFFKELDR
+1 MIDTSFFQELDR

-93 NKFEYAAML
+93 KKFEYAAML

-111 KDNEKFGVSTFA
+111 RDNEKFGVSTFA
-123 EEINI
+123 EEVNI
-128 TKPKRGRRY
+128 TKPKRGRKY

-142 DFLNSTE
+142 DLLNSAQ
-149 LSGKTRF
+149 LAGKTRF
-156 DHCMEKYASIIK
+156 DYCMERYAGIIK
-168 SRSLVIVISDFMA
+168 SRSLVFIISDFMA
-181 DASAIKNAIF
+181 DADAIKNAIF
-191 RLGNNELVLIQV
+191 RLGDNELVLIQV

-218 LIDLETDQKLDIY
+218 LIDLETDDKLDIY
-231 ASPRL
+231 TSPRL
-236 RTEYQKHLADH
+236 RKEYQKRLSDH
-247 IAKIKEPCIQ
+247 IARIRETCLQ

-262 HTVTTDIP
+262 HIATTDIP
-270 VFEAIFQVINKREA
+270 VFDTIFQVVSQRE
-284 AEKVKHG
+284 VKLKK